1 MLVVYRSI
9 QYKPVM
15 IVYRSKQYKKTYVGC
30 LQVYTVQTN
39 PLSRRLVQSYVDAN
53 QLQSSVRV
61 LEKSVEDLNE
71 NDFDSKKVIFV

>member
-1 MLVVYRSI
+1 M
-9 QYKPVM
+9 
-15 IVYRSKQYKKTYVGC
+15 
-30 LQVYTVQTN
+30 QTN